1 MSVAGLIF
9 SNLHDADLAPMTAKR
24 TTGAIPLGGRY
35 RLIDFPLSAM
45 VGAGISRIYVVAHH
59 NYQSLME
66 HIGSGK
72 DWDLARHNGGIH
84 ILPPYNAAYANP
96 DENYNSRMQSLI
108 SIRGMIERIE
118 EEHVLCCDCDAVGRP
133 DFSAFIAAHKE
144 SGLSMTVGSAQGEST
159 ADFGSLHIWVAK
171 TSFLRD
177 ILRRAEDGSF
187 HSFYRDV
194 VRREAARGNVGTY
207 RFPERFFRLHSLS
220 EYYRLHM
227 LLAGDSAV
235 RRDLLEES
243 RDPLF
248 TKVQNLP
255 PVKYGKNAKV
265 ERSLIADGCVIEGKV
280 INSVL
285 FRGVHVGA
293 DCVVE
298 NAVIL
303 ERCVLSGHAHV
314 SGAILDKNVIL
325 GGNVHL
331 SGHPSLPFFVEGGRV
346 IN

>member
-24 TTGAIPLGGRY
+24 TTGAVPFGGRY
-35 RLIDFPLSAM
+35 RLIDFPLSSM

-84 ILPPYNAAYANP
+84 ILPPYSAAYANP
-96 DENYNSRMQSLI
+96 DENYGSRMQSLI
-108 SIRGMIERIE
+108 SIRGMIDRIE
-118 EEHVLCCDCDAVGRP
+118 EEHVLCCDCDTVGTP
-133 DFSAFIAAHKE
+133 DFAAFIAAHKA
-144 SGLSMTVGSAQGEST
+144 SGLCMTVGTAQGES
-159 ADFGSLHIWVAK
+159 AVDFGSLHVWIAK
-171 TSFLRD
+171 TSYLRE
-177 ILRRAEDGSF
+177 LLHRAEQNGIL
-187 HSFYRDV
+187 SFYHGV
-194 VRREAARGNVGTY
+194 VRREAAKGNVGTY
-207 RFPERFFRLHSLS
+207 RFPERFFRLQSIA

-227 LLAGDSAV
+227 LLATDAGV
-235 RRDLLEES
+235 RRDLLEGECC
-243 RDPLF
+243 PLL
-248 TKVQNLP
+248 TKAQNLP
-255 PVKYGKNAKV
+255 PVKYGQAAEV

-280 INSVL
+280 KNSVL

-303 ERCVLSGHAHV
+303 ERCSLSGHARV
-314 SGAILDKNVIL
+314 SGVILDKNVIL

-331 SGHPSLPFFVEGGRV
+331 SGHPSLPFFVEEGRV

>member
-24 TTGAIPLGGRY
+24 TTGAVPFGGRY
-35 RLIDFPLSAM
+35 RLIDFPLSSM

-96 DENYNSRMQSLI
+96 EENYGSRMQSLI

-118 EEHVLCCDCDAVGRP
+118 EEHVLCCDCDAVGRA

-144 SGLSMTVGSAQGEST
+144 SGLPMTIGTGQEQGV
-159 ADFGSLHIWVAK
+159 ADFGSLHIWIAQ

-177 ILRRAEDGSF
+177 MLCRGEEGTRT
-187 HSFYRDV
+187 SFYRDV
-194 VRREAARGNVGTY
+194 VRREAAKGNVGVY
-207 RFPERFFRLHSLS
+207 RFPERFFKLRSLS

-227 LLAGDSAV
+227 LLAGDVGV
-235 RRDLLEES
+235 RRDLLEGDGS
-243 RDPLF
+243 PLL
-248 TKVQNLP
+248 TKAQNLP
-255 PVKYGKNAKV
+255 PVKYGKNAVV
-265 ERSLIADGCVIEGKV
+265 ERSLIADGCLIEGTVK
-280 INSVL
+280 NSVL

-303 ERCVLSGHAHV
+303 ERCTLSGHARV

-325 GGNVHL
+325 GGNVRL
-331 SGHPSLPFFVEGGRV
+331 SGHPSLPFFVEEGRV

>member
-24 TTGAIPLGGRY
+24 TTGAIPFGGRY
-35 RLIDFPLSAM
+35 RLIDFPLSSM

-96 DENYNSRMQSLI
+96 EENYGSRMQSLL

-118 EEHVLCCDCDAVGRP
+118 EENILCCDCDAVGTP
-133 DFSAFIAAHKE
+133 DFAAFIAAHKE
-144 SGLSMTVGSAQGEST
+144 SGLPMTMGTAQAQSL
-159 ADFGSLHIWVAK
+159 ADFGSLHVWIAR
-171 TSFLRD
+171 TDFLRD
-177 ILRRAEDGSF
+177 ILRRAEYGELN
-187 HSFYRDV
+187 SFYRDV
-194 VRREAARGNVGTY
+194 VRREAAKGNVGTY
-207 RFPERFFRLHSLS
+207 RFSERFFKLQSLS

-227 LLAGDSAV
+227 LLAGDAGV
-235 RRDLLEES
+235 RRDLLERES
-243 RDPLF
+243 YSLL
-248 TKVQNLP
+248 TKAQNLP
-255 PVKYGKNAKV
+255 PVKYGKDASV
-265 ERSLIADGCVIEGKV
+265 ERSLIADGCVIEGRV

-293 DCVVE
+293 GCVVE
-298 NAVIL
+298 NAVIS
-303 ERCVLSGHAHV
+303 ERCVLSGHACV

-325 GGNVHL
+325 GGNVRL
-331 SGHPSLPFFVEGGRV
+331 SGHPSLPFFVEEGRV

>member
-24 TTGAIPLGGRY
+24 TTGAVPFGGRY
-35 RLIDFPLSAM
+35 RLIDFPLSSM

-96 DENYNSRMQSLI
+96 DENYNSRMQSLL

-118 EEHVLCCDCDAVGRP
+118 EENVLCCDCDAVGRP
-133 DFSAFIAAHKE
+133 DFAAFIAAHE
-144 SGLSMTVGSAQGEST
+144 QSGLGMTVGSAHEQNMT
-159 ADFGSLHIWVAK
+159 DLGSLHVWIAK
-171 TSFLRD
+171 TAFLRD
-177 ILRRAEDGSF
+177 VLRRAEEGTL

-194 VRREAARGNVGTY
+194 VRRESAKGNVGIY
-207 RFPERFFRLHSLS
+207 RFPERFFKLHSLS

-227 LLAGDSAV
+227 LLAEDSGV
-235 RRDLLEES
+235 RRDLLEGE
-243 RDPLF
+243 RYPLL
-248 TKVQNLP
+248 TKAQNLP
-255 PVKYGKNAKV
+255 PVKYGKHAVV

-280 INSVL
+280 IDSVL

-298 NAVIL
+298 NAVIS
-303 ERCVLSGHAHV
+303 ERCALSGHAHV

-331 SGHPSLPFFVEGGRV
+331 SGHPSLPFFVEEGRV

>member
-24 TTGAIPLGGRY
+24 TTGAVPFGGRY
-35 RLIDFPLSAM
+35 RLIDFPLSSM

-96 DENYNSRMQSLI
+96 DENYNSRMQSLL
-108 SIRGMIERIE
+108 SIRGMIERVE
-118 EEHVLCCDCDAVGRP
+118 EEHVLCCDCDAVGSP
-133 DFSAFIAAHKE
+133 DLSAFIAAHKE
-144 SGLSMTVGSAQGEST
+144 SGLAMTMGCVSGESMTE
-159 ADFGSLHIWVAK
+159 FGSLHVWIAK
-171 TSFLRD
+171 TDFLRD
-177 ILRRAEDGSF
+177 ILRHAEDAGY

-194 VRREAARGNVGTY
+194 VRREAARGNVGSY
-207 RFPERFFRLHSLS
+207 RFSERFFKIRSLS

-227 LLAGDSAV
+227 LLAGDSTV
-235 RRDLLEES
+235 RRDLWEGEHY
-243 RDPLF
+243 PLL
-248 TKVQNLP
+248 TKAQNLP

-265 ERSLIADGCVIEGKV
+265 ERSLIADGCVIEGRV

-298 NAVIL
+298 NAVIS

-325 GGNVHL
+325 GGNVRL
-331 SGHPSLPFFVEGGRV
+331 SGHPSLPFFVEEGRV

>member
-1 MSVAGLIF
+1 MSVAGLIL
-9 SNLHDADLAPMTAKR
+9 SNLHDGDLSPMTAKR
-24 TTGAIPLGGRY
+24 TTGAVPFGGRY

-96 DENYNSRMQSLI
+96 DERYNSRMQSLL
-108 SIRGMIERIE
+108 SVRGMIERIE
-118 EEHVLCCDCDAVGRP
+118 EEHVLCCDCDAVGLP

-144 SGLSMTVGSAQGEST
+144 SGLPMTMGTSQEKGAKE
-159 ADFGSLHIWVAK
+159 FGSLHIWIAK
-171 TSFLRD
+171 TSFLREC
-177 ILRRAEDGSF
+177 LHRADEGRFS
-187 HSFYRDV
+187 SFYGDV
-194 VRREAARGNVGTY
+194 VRREVGKGNVGIY
-207 RFPERFFRLHSLS
+207 RFPNRFFGLHSLS

-227 LLAGDSAV
+227 LLAADPAV
-235 RRDLLEES
+235 REGLLEHAE
-243 RDPLF
+243 RPLF
-248 TKVQNLP
+248 TKAQNLP
-255 PVKYGKNAKV
+255 PVKYGKNAVV

-285 FRGVHVGA
+285 FRGVHVGP

-298 NAVIL
+298 NAVIS
-303 ERCVLSGHAHV
+303 ERCSLTGHARV

-325 GGNVHL
+325 GGNVRL
-331 SGHPSLPFFVEGGRV
+331 CGHPSLPFFVEEGRV

>member
-1 MSVAGLIF
+1 MSVAGLIL
-9 SNLHDADLAPMTAKR
+9 SNLHDGDLAPMTAKR
-24 TTGAIPLGGRY
+24 TTGAVPFGGRY

-96 DENYNSRMQSLI
+96 DESYNSRMQSLI
-108 SIRGMIERIE
+108 SVRGMIERIE
-118 EEHVLCCDCDAVGRP
+118 EEHVLCCDCDAVGTP
-133 DFSAFIAAHKE
+133 NFAAFIAAHKE
-144 SGLSMTVGSAQGEST
+144 SGLPMTVGTAEGQSAT
-159 ADFGSLHIWVAK
+159 DFGSLHIWIAK
-171 TSFLRD
+171 TAFLRD
-177 ILRRAEDGSF
+177 CLRRAERERA
-187 HSFYRDV
+187 HSFYGEV
-194 VRREAARGNVGTY
+194 VRREVAKGNVGIY
-207 RFPERFFRLHSLS
+207 RFPNRFFTLHSLS

-227 LLAGDSAV
+227 LLAADATV
-235 RRDLLEES
+235 REGLLECAEQ
-243 RDPLF
+243 PLF

-255 PVKYGKNAKV
+255 PVKYGKNAVV

-298 NAVIL
+298 NAVIS
-303 ERCVLSGHAHV
+303 ERCALSGHARV

-325 GGNVHL
+325 GGNVRL
-331 SGHPSLPFFVEGGRV
+331 AGHPSLPFFVEEGRV